1 MVNWISVMSLL
12 AIESMHELPRRSI
25 DFVLAFPQSD
35 LDVDLV
41 TDLPLV
47 MLVDGNRGE
56 YVIKWNKS
64 LYGIKQESK
73 NWFDPIKNCL
83 ERRGYHQSKVDPCV
97 FYRRDSVIW
106 TNVDCWEY
114 SAAIVYMLRKLLSY
128 RIYFWNGVRRQ
139 IGKWG
144 NGYVHITFKR
154 PSLGCIQTI
163 HWNYRTI

>member
-56 YVIKWNKS
+56 YVIK
-64 LYGIKQESK
+64 
-73 NWFDPIKNCL
+73 
-83 ERRGYHQSKVDPCV
+83 
-97 FYRRDSVIW
+97 
-106 TNVDCWEY
+106 
-114 SAAIVYMLRKLLSY
+114 
-128 RIYFWNGVRRQ
+128 
-139 IGKWG
+139 
-144 NGYVHITFKR
+144 
-154 PSLGCIQTI
+154 
-163 HWNYRTI
+163 